1 MSDARLESAIT
12 IEYDSNRMR
21 NTFLRTLVF
30 ACSLT
35 LALPQGWCCLLAMQN
50 AAKGSGS
57 VTPSSSDCCP
67 CSAPQPENSKPDGTP
82 SEKSPVPI
90 KNCPCTERN
99 TTLITGGIE
108 KIEFDLGFVAIL
120 PVADFVNQEVG
131 ARENVARSVY
141 LPPQSLHVL
150 HCLWLC

>member
-1 MSDARLESAIT
+1 MIAV
-12 IEYDSNRMR
+12 EYDSNRMI
-21 NTFLRTLVF
+21 NTFLRSLVF

-50 AAKGSGS
+50 TAKVAGS

-67 CSAPQPENSKPDGTP
+67 CSAPQPDNSKPDGSP
-82 SEKSPVPI
+82 SEKSPAPF

-99 TTLITGGIE
+99 TTLISGGIE

-120 PVADFVNQEVG
+120 PVADLVNQEVG
-131 ARENVARSVY
+131 ALESVARSVY